1 MLSLE
6 VVGPGGSLSTK
17 LIATPYGRDASWRVS
32 WQAVTTTAA
41 SSATGRLQRSSIGW
55 EAAGGGNGGADQLR
69 RRRSLNLFI
78 LIRLVFVLY
87 SAFLHYVSRLIFIF
101 V

>member
-6 VVGPGGSLSTK
+6 VMGPGGSLSTK

-41 SSATGRLQRSSIGW
+41 SSATRRLRRSSIGW
-55 EAAGGGNGGADQLR
+55 EAAGGGNGGADQFR

-78 LIRLVFVLY
+78 SRVLIGLSYFT
-87 SAFLHYVSRLIFIF
+87 SIFGLFHIGF
-101 V
+101 S